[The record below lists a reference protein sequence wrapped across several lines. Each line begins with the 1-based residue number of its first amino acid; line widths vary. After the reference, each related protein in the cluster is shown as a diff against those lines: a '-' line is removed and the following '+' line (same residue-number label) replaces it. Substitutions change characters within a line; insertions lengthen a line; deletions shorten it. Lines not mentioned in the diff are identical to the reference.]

1 MKRQVHAYKNN
12 EVSTASRLR
21 LVIIMYDGV
30 IHYLEECK
38 KKHREGDIA
47 GRGLYISK
55 AQRVVAGLQESL
67 NTREGGEVAQNL
79 ESLYNFIL
87 ATLIK
92 TNIESDIAGI
102 DNAIEVLT
110 NLRYAW
116 VDVMAAA
123 PKGKGEDGNGSKR
136 ITIQM

>member
-1 MKRQVHAYKNN
+1 MKRQVHVYKDN
-12 EVSTASRLR
+12 EVSTASKLR

-38 KKHREGDIA
+38 KKHKEGDIA

-79 ESLYNFIL
+79 ESLYSFIL
-87 ATLIK
+87 DTLIK
-92 TNIESDIAGI
+92 TNIKSDISGI
-102 DNAIEVLT
+102 DRAIEVLT

-123 PKGKGEDGNGSKR
+123 PKGNGDDGNGSKR
-136 ITIQM
+136 LTIHS